1 MTQLQ
6 LTRKA
11 LALPLNQ
18 RAKLAQKLWD
28 SMERDLPDDDE
39 DTRAA
44 LALADRRME
53 ELRSGKVKALTHE
66 QVMERGRRRLK

>member
-18 RAKLAQKLWD
+18 RAKLAEKLWD
-28 SMERDLPDDDE
+28 SMEHDLPDDDE

-53 ELRSGKVKALTHE
+53 DLRSGKVRALTRE